1 MVHKKIRIP
10 KESAIDVMEELG
22 KLDDCIQFVDLNVR
36 DFEERKNF
44 GTLIERCDES
54 LKNIQ
59 IFENMANL
67 YELNINKYQDYET
80 FKNDLEND
88 MKNIDKNI
96 GSTYFDLIENETSEN
111 NRKLKELVDSYNTI
125 NEQLNN
131 LIEKKAVFDKS
142 SELILSQLNTY
153 KVPKKTNIFSGLDSP
168 NSVEQMLKNEE
179 NKKTN
184 SLLDDY
190 EVSELNFISG
200 IIRAEDDM
208 RMKRMIFRASRGRAL
223 PTFFDLTMEDKLSQ
237 TKVEKKIFN
246 IFIQGGTQNI
256 LANKILNICDLFGA
270 SRFTIPKR
278 EDLASS
284 INNIQQE
291 IYDKKN
297 YLKTV
302 ETSIKDFFKDK
313 IGENNLPG
321 RYDMHKLYFLQ
332 EKLLFSNLNKC
343 KLRGNFIDGEVWIPE
358 EKYQLVQDSLLKITS
373 KDPNKLTAVL
383 SDFEEGDNSKP
394 PTYLKLND
402 FTYPFQTI
410 VSEYGVPRY
419 REVNPGL
426 FTIITFPFMFGVM
439 FGDIGHGGLILLLAI
454 WLVLKKEEIL
464 KSMPDLK
471 MLIKTRYFFLL
482 CGFFAFFNGWIYN
495 DFFAMPLG
503 IFGSCYKNEIDEKG
517 NKIAKR
523 KGDCVYPIGLD
534 PKWYVANNELS
545 FLNSFKMKMSV
556 IIGVLQMILGLFLK
570 GFNGIYFGDYVDFL
584 FEFIPQLIFMCL
596 LFGYMILMI
605 YIKWGTDWSDD
616 LSKAPS
622 LITQLLMLFLDMGST
637 GPEEFKTPLF
647 HREDYHF
654 QETFQYYALIISVIC
669 VPVMLI
675 VKPTIEFFKLPKE
688 EVNNINNNENENPE
702 NKLNQV
708 TITDLAVNQIIET
721 IEYVLGTVSHTAS
734 YLRLWALSLAHA
746 QLAKVFFDITLLGF
760 IQSGSIFGMI
770 GGFFL
775 LANITLGVL
784 MGMDL
789 LECSLHTLRLHWV
802 EFQSKFYK
810 ADGYP
815 FTPYSFKYIN
825 EEFL

>member
-383 SDFEEGDNSKP
+383 SDFEDGDDSKP

-439 FGDIGHGGLILLLAI
+439 FGDIGHGGLILLLGI
-454 WLVLKKEEIL
+454 WLVLKKDEIL

-534 PKWYVANNELS
+534 PKWYIANNELS

-688 EVNNINNNENENPE
+688 EVNNINKNENDNIE

-815 FTPYSFKYIN
+815 FSPYSFKYIN

>member
-44 GTLIERCDES
+44 GNLIERCDEA

-59 IFENMANL
+59 MFENMTQL
-67 YELNINKYQDYET
+67 YEQNINKYKDYES

-88 MKNIDKNI
+88 MRNMDKNI

-111 NRKLKELVDSYNTI
+111 NRKLRELVDSYNTI
-125 NEQLNN
+125 NEQLTN
-131 LIEKKAVFDKS
+131 LIEKKSVYDKS
-142 SELILSQLNTY
+142 SELILSQLSTY
-153 KVPKKTNIFSGLDSP
+153 KVPKKTNLFNGLDSP

-179 NKKTN
+179 SKKTT

-200 IIRAEDDM
+200 IIKAEDDM
-208 RMKRMIFRASRGRAL
+208 RMKRMIFRASRGRAI

-237 TKVEKKIFN
+237 TKIEKKIFN
-246 IFIQGGTQNI
+246 IFIQGGTQNV
-256 LANKILNICDLFGA
+256 LANKIIQICDIFGA
-270 SRFTIPKR
+270 SRFTIPRR
-278 EDLASS
+278 EDLASA
-284 INNIQQE
+284 INNVQQE

-313 IGENNLPG
+313 IGENNIPG
-321 RYDMHKLYFLQ
+321 RYDMYKLYFLQ

-439 FGDIGHGGLILLLAI
+439 FGDIGHGGLILLLGI
-454 WLVLKKEEIL
+454 WLVLKKDEIL
-464 KSMPDLK
+464 KTMPDLK
-471 MLIKTRYFFLL
+471 TLIKTRYFFLL

-495 DFFAMPLG
+495 DFFALPLG
-503 IFGSCYKNEIDEKG
+503 IFGSCYKNEINEKG
-517 NKIAKR
+517 DKIVKR

-534 PKWYVANNELS
+534 PKWHAANNELS

-622 LITQLLMLFLDMGST
+622 LITQLLMLFLNLGST
-637 GPEEFKTPLF
+637 GPEGFKTPLF

-654 QETFQYYALIISVIC
+654 QETFQYYALVTSVIC

-675 VKPTIEFFKLPKE
+675 VKPTIEFFKLPNE
-688 EVNNINNNENENPE
+688 EANVNHNENEGE
-702 NKLNQV
+702 NKVNQV

>member
-1 MVHKKIRIP
+1 MAHKKIRIP
-10 KESAIDVMEELG
+10 IETSVEVMEELG
-22 KLDDCIQFVDLNVR
+22 KLDDCIQFVDLNVHNY
-36 DFEERKNF
+36 EERKNF
-44 GTLIERCDES
+44 GSYIERCDEA

-59 IFENMANL
+59 LFENMADL
-67 YELNINKYQDYET
+67 YKEKIIKYKDYET
-80 FKNDLEND
+80 FKLDLENSMRNMD
-88 MKNIDKNI
+88 RNY

-111 NRKLKELVDSYNTI
+111 NKKLKELIDSYNLVDA
-125 NEQLNN
+125 QLTL
-131 LIEKKAVFDKS
+131 LIEKKSVFDKS
-142 SELILSQLNTY
+142 SELIFSQLNTY
-153 KVPKKTNIFSGLDSP
+153 KIPKKQNIGLGIDD
-168 NSVEQMLKNEE
+168 NSAIQNILKSAE
-179 NKKTN
+179 NDQKKAI
-184 SLLDDY
+184 LIDDY
-190 EVSELNFISG
+190 DVSELNFISG

-223 PTFFDLTMEDKLSQ
+223 PTFFDLTVEDKLTHQ
-237 TKVEKKIFN
+237 KIEKKIFT
-246 IFIQGGTQNI
+246 IF
-256 LANKILNICDLFGA
+256 LANKIIQICDIFGA

-278 EDLASS
+278 EDLQNE

-291 IYDKKN
+291 IYEKKE

-302 ETSIKDFFKDK
+302 ETSIKEFFKDK
-313 IGENNLPG
+313 IGENELPG
-321 RYDMHKLYFLQ
+321 KYDMYKLYFLQ

-343 KLRGNFIDGEVWIPE
+343 KLHKDLLDGEVWIPE
-358 EKYQLVQDSLLKITS
+358 EKLELVQEAINKISS
-373 KDPNKLTAVL
+373 KNPNKLTAVL
-383 SDFEEGDNSKP
+383 SDFDELESAKP
-394 PTYLKLND
+394 PTYLKVND
-402 FTYPFQTI
+402 FTMPFQMI

-439 FGDIGHGGLILLLAI
+439 FGDIGHGSLILILSI
-454 WLVLKKEEIL
+454 WLCLKKDEIL
-464 KSMPDLK
+464 KTMPDFK
-471 MLIKTRYFFLL
+471 MLVKTRYFFLM
-482 CGFFAFFNGWIYN
+482 CGFFAFFNGWIYD
-495 DFFAMPLG
+495 DFFATPLG
-503 IFGSCYKNEIDEKG
+503 IFGTCYE
-517 NKIAKR
+517 NKMGDNGKMIAER

-534 PKWYVANNELS
+534 PKWYAATNELA

-570 GFNGIYFGDYVDFL
+570 GMNGIYFADYIDFF

-596 LFGYMILMI
+596 LFGYMCLMI

-616 LSKAPS
+616 TSKAPS
-622 LITQLLMLFLDMGST
+622 IISQLLLIFLNMGST
-637 GPEEFKTPLF
+637 GPDNFKTPLF

-654 QETFQYYALIISVIC
+654 QETFQFNALIISVIC
-669 VPVMLI
+669 IPVMLL
-675 VKPTIEFFKLPKE
+675 VKPTVDYFKLPKDDG
-688 EVNNINNNENENPE
+688 IE
-702 NKLNQV
+702 NKGNQV

-746 QLAKVFFDITLLGF
+746 QLAKVFFEITLLGF

-775 LANITLGVL
+775 LANITIGVL

>member
-1 MVHKKIRIP
+1 MAHRKIRIP
-10 KESAIDVMEELG
+10 KESAIEVMEELG

-36 DFEERKNF
+36 DFEQRKNF
-44 GTLIERCDES
+44 GNLIERCEES

-59 IFENMANL
+59 IFENLTNL
-67 YELNINKYQDYET
+67 YKLSINKYKDYES
-80 FKNDLEND
+80 FKIDLENE
-88 MKNIDKNI
+88 MRNMDKDI
-96 GSTYFDLIENETSEN
+96 GSTYFDLIENEISEN
-111 NRKLKELVDSYNTI
+111 NRKLKELVESYNSI

-131 LIEKKAVFDKS
+131 LIEKKSVYDKS

-153 KVPKKTNIFSGLDSP
+153 KIPKKQNIFNGLDSP
-168 NSVEQMLKNEE
+168 NSVEQMLKEE
-179 NKKTN
+179 NKPTN

-208 RMKRMIFRASRGRAL
+208 RMKRMIFRASRGRAI
-223 PTFFDLTMEDKLSQ
+223 PTFFDLTMEDKLSE

-246 IFIQGGTQNI
+246 IFVQGGGENI
-256 LANKILNICDLFGA
+256 LAKKIITICDLFGA

-278 EDLASS
+278 EDLASAIS
-284 INNIQQE
+284 NVQQE

-313 IGENNLPG
+313 IGENNMPG
-321 RYDMHKLYFLQ
+321 KYDLYKLYFLQ

-358 EKYQLVQDSLLKITS
+358 EKYQLVQDSLIKITS

-383 SDFEEGDNSKP
+383 SDFEEGDESKP

-439 FGDIGHGGLILLLAI
+439 FGDIGHGGLILLLSI
-454 WLVLKKEEIL
+454 WLVLKKDEIL
-464 KSMPDLK
+464 KTMPDLK

-517 NKIAKR
+517 EKIAKR

-534 PKWYVANNELS
+534 PKWYVASNELS

-596 LFGYMILMI
+596 LFGYMCLMI

-616 LSKAPS
+616 TSKAPS
-622 LITQLLMLFLDMGST
+622 LISQLLMLFLNMGST
-637 GPEEFKTPLF
+637 GPDKYKTPLF
-647 HREDYHF
+647 HREDYHY
-654 QETFQYYALIISVIC
+654 QETFQYYALVISVIC
-669 VPVMLI
+669 VPIMLLI
-675 VKPTIEFFKLPKE
+675 KPTIEYFKLPKE
-688 EVNNINNNENENPE
+688 NNIENNENNE
-702 NKLNQV
+702 NKKNEV

-734 YLRLWALSLAHA
+734 YLRLWALSLAHG
-746 QLAKVFFDITLLGF
+746 QLAKVFVDITLLGF
-760 IQSGSIFGMI
+760 IQSGSIFGMM

-802 EFQSKFYK
+802 EFQSKFFK

>member
-1 MVHKKIRIP
+1 MAHKKIRIP
-10 KESAIDVMEELG
+10 IETSVEVMEELG
-22 KLDDCIQFVDLNVR
+22 KLDDCIQFVDLNVHNY
-36 DFEERKNF
+36 EERKNF
-44 GTLIERCDES
+44 GSYIERCDEA

-59 IFENMANL
+59 LFENMADL
-67 YELNINKYQDYET
+67 YKEKIIKYKDYET
-80 FKNDLEND
+80 FKLDLENSMRNMD
-88 MKNIDKNI
+88 RNY

-111 NRKLKELVDSYNTI
+111 NKKLKELIDSYNLVDA
-125 NEQLNN
+125 QLTL
-131 LIEKKAVFDKS
+131 LIEKKSVFDKS
-142 SELILSQLNTY
+142 SELIFSQLNTY
-153 KVPKKTNIFSGLDSP
+153 KIPKKQNIGLGIDE
-168 NSVEQMLKNEE
+168 NSAIQNILKSAE
-179 NKKTN
+179 NDQKKAI
-184 SLLDDY
+184 LIDDY
-190 EVSELNFISG
+190 DVSELNFISG

-223 PTFFDLTMEDKLSQ
+223 PTFFDLTVEDKLTHQ
-237 TKVEKKIFN
+237 KIEKKIFT
-246 IFIQGGTQNI
+246 IFVQGGAQNF
-256 LANKILNICDLFGA
+256 LANKIIQICDIFGA

-278 EDLASS
+278 EDLQNE

-291 IYDKKN
+291 IYEKKE

-302 ETSIKDFFKDK
+302 ETSIKEFFKDK
-313 IGENNLPG
+313 IGENELPG
-321 RYDMHKLYFLQ
+321 KYDMYKLYFLQ

-343 KLRGNFIDGEVWIPE
+343 KLHKDLLDGEVWIPE
-358 EKYQLVQDSLLKITS
+358 EKLELVQEAINKISS
-373 KDPNKLTAVL
+373 KNPNKLTAVL
-383 SDFEEGDNSKP
+383 SDFDELESAKP
-394 PTYLKLND
+394 PTYLKVND
-402 FTYPFQTI
+402 FTMPFQMI

-439 FGDIGHGGLILLLAI
+439 FGDIGHGSLILILSI
-454 WLVLKKEEIL
+454 WLCLKKDEIL
-464 KSMPDLK
+464 KTMPDFK
-471 MLIKTRYFFLL
+471 MLVKTRYFFLM
-482 CGFFAFFNGWIYN
+482 CGFFAFFNGWIYD
-495 DFFAMPLG
+495 DFFATPLG
-503 IFGSCYKNEIDEKG
+503 IFGTCYE
-517 NKIAKR
+517 NKMGDDGKMIAER

-534 PKWYVANNELS
+534 PKWYAATNELA

-570 GFNGIYFGDYVDFL
+570 GMNGIYFADYIDFF

-596 LFGYMILMI
+596 LFGYMCLMI

-616 LSKAPS
+616 TSKAPS
-622 LITQLLMLFLDMGST
+622 IISQLLLIFLNMGST
-637 GPEEFKTPLF
+637 GPDNFKTPLF

-654 QETFQYYALIISVIC
+654 QETFQFNALIISVIC
-669 VPVMLI
+669 IPVMLL
-675 VKPTIEFFKLPKE
+675 VKPTVDYFKLPKDDG
-688 EVNNINNNENENPE
+688 IE
-702 NKLNQV
+702 NKGNQV

-746 QLAKVFFDITLLGF
+746 QLAKVFFEITLLGF

-775 LANITLGVL
+775 LANITIGVL

>member
-1 MVHKKIRIP
+1 MAHKKIRIP
-10 KESAIDVMEELG
+10 IETSVEVMEELG
-22 KLDDCIQFVDLNVR
+22 KLDDCIQFVDLNVHNY
-36 DFEERKNF
+36 EERKNF
-44 GTLIERCDES
+44 GSYIERCDEA

-59 IFENMANL
+59 LFENMADL
-67 YELNINKYQDYET
+67 YKEKIIKYKDYET
-80 FKNDLEND
+80 FKLDLENSMRNMD
-88 MKNIDKNI
+88 RNF

-111 NRKLKELVDSYNTI
+111 NKKLKELIDSYNLVDA
-125 NEQLNN
+125 QLTL
-131 LIEKKAVFDKS
+131 LIEKKSVFDKS
-142 SELILSQLNTY
+142 SELIFSQLNTY
-153 KVPKKTNIFSGLDSP
+153 KIPKKQNIGLGIDD
-168 NSVEQMLKNEE
+168 NSAIQNILKSAENEQ
-179 NKKTN
+179 KKAV
-184 SLLDDY
+184 LLDDY
-190 EVSELNFISG
+190 DVSELNFISG

-223 PTFFDLTMEDKLSQ
+223 PTFFDLTVEDKLTHQ
-237 TKVEKKIFN
+237 KIEKKIFT
-246 IFIQGGTQNI
+246 IFVQGGAQNF
-256 LANKILNICDLFGA
+256 LANKIIQICDIFGA

-278 EDLASS
+278 EDLQNE

-291 IYDKKN
+291 IYEKKE

-302 ETSIKDFFKDK
+302 ETSIKEFFKDK
-313 IGENNLPG
+313 IGENELPG
-321 RYDMHKLYFLQ
+321 KYDMYKLYFLQ

-343 KLRGNFIDGEVWIPE
+343 KLHKDLLDGEVWIPE
-358 EKYQLVQDSLLKITS
+358 EKLELVQEAINKIS
-373 KDPNKLTAVL
+373 SRNPNKLTAVL
-383 SDFEEGDNSKP
+383 SDFDELENSRP
-394 PTYLKLND
+394 PTYLKVND
-402 FTYPFQTI
+402 FTMPFQMI

-439 FGDIGHGGLILLLAI
+439 FGDIGHGSLILILSI
-454 WLVLKKEEIL
+454 WLCLKKDEIL
-464 KSMPDLK
+464 KTMPDLK
-471 MLIKTRYFFLL
+471 MLVKTRYFFLM
-482 CGFFAFFNGWIYN
+482 CGFFAFFNGWIYD
-495 DFFAMPLG
+495 DFFATPLG
-503 IFGSCYKNEIDEKG
+503 IFGTCYE
-517 NKIAKR
+517 NKMGDNGKMVAER

-534 PKWYVANNELS
+534 PKWYAATNELA

-570 GFNGIYFGDYVDFL
+570 GMNGIYFADYIDFF

-596 LFGYMILMI
+596 LFGYMCLMI

-616 LSKAPS
+616 TSKAPS
-622 LITQLLMLFLDMGST
+622 IISQLLLIFLNMGST
-637 GPEEFKTPLF
+637 GPDNFKTPLF

-654 QETFQYYALIISVIC
+654 QETFQFNALIISVIC
-669 VPVMLI
+669 IPVMLL
-675 VKPTIEFFKLPKE
+675 VKPTVDYFKLPKDDG
-688 EVNNINNNENENPE
+688 IE
-702 NKLNQV
+702 NKGNQV

-746 QLAKVFFDITLLGF
+746 QLAKVFFEITLLGF

-775 LANITLGVL
+775 LANITIGVL

>member
-1 MVHKKIRIP
+1 MV
-10 KESAIDVMEELG
+10 
-22 KLDDCIQFVDLNVR
+22 Q
-36 DFEERKNF
+36 
-44 GTLIERCDES
+44 
-54 LKNIQ
+54 
-59 IFENMANL
+59 L
-67 YELNINKYQDYET
+67 YNSKINKYEDYNS
-80 FKNDLEND
+80 FKVDLEND
-88 MKNIDKNI
+88 MRNMDKNL
-96 GSTYFDLIENETSEN
+96 GSTYFDLIENETAEN
-111 NRKLKELVDSYNTI
+111 SRKLKELIESYNSI
-125 NEQLNN
+125 NDQLTN
-131 LIEKKAVFDKS
+131 LIEKKSVFDKS
-142 SELILSQLNTY
+142 SELVLSQLNTY
-153 KVPKKTNIFSGLDSP
+153 KIPKRTHEVNGLDNPTPIEQILKMESAKKTD
-168 NSVEQMLKNEE
+168 
-179 NKKTN
+179 T
-184 SLLDDY
+184 LLDDF

-200 IIRAEDDM
+200 IIKAEDDM
-208 RMKRMIFRASRGRAL
+208 RMKRMIFRASRGRAI
-223 PTFFDLTMEDKLSQ
+223 PTFFDLTIEDKLNQ

-246 IFIQGGTQNI
+246 IFLQGGTQNV
-256 LANKILNICDLFGA
+256 LAQKIIQICDIFGA

-278 EDLASS
+278 EDLASE
-284 INNIQQE
+284 INNVQQE

-302 ETSIKDFFKDK
+302 ETSIRDFFKDK
-313 IGENNLPG
+313 IGENNQPG
-321 RYDMHKLYFLQ
+321 RYDMYKLYFLQ

-373 KDPNKLTAVL
+373 KDPTKLTAVL
-383 SDFEEGDNSKP
+383 SDFEAGDDAKP
-394 PTYLKLND
+394 PTYLILND

-439 FGDIGHGGLILLLAI
+439 FGDVGHGGLILLMSI
-454 WLVLKKEEIL
+454 WLVLKKDEIL
-464 KSMPDLK
+464 KTMPDLK
-471 MLIKTRYFFLL
+471 MLVKTRYFFLL

-495 DFFAMPLG
+495 DFFATTLG
-503 IFGSCYKNEIDEKG
+503 IFGSCYKNEKDENG
-517 NKIAKR
+517 EKIAKR
-523 KGDCVYPIGLD
+523 NGDCVYPIGLD
-534 PKWYVANNELS
+534 PKWYVAVNELS

-570 GFNGIYFGDYVDFL
+570 GMNGIYFGDYVDFF

-622 LITQLLMLFLDMGST
+622 LISQLLMLFLNMGST
-637 GPEEFKTPLF
+637 GPDNFKTPLF
-647 HREDYHF
+647 HREDFHF
-654 QETFQYYALIISVIC
+654 QETFQYYALMISVIC
-669 VPVMLI
+669 VPIMLI
-675 VKPTIEFFKLPKE
+675 VKPTIEYFKLPQE
-688 EVNNINNNENENPE
+688 EPNNNPDENAE
-702 NKLNQV
+702 NKKPQV

-760 IQSGSIFGMI
+760 IQSGSIFGML
-770 GGFFL
+770 GGWFL
-775 LANITLGVL
+775 LAHITLGVL

-815 FTPYSFKYIN
+815 FQPYSFKYIN

>member
-1 MVHKKIRIP
+1 MAHRKIRIP
-10 KESAIDVMEELG
+10 KESAIEVMEELG

-36 DFEERKNF
+36 DFEQRKNF
-44 GTLIERCDES
+44 GNLIERCEES

-59 IFENMANL
+59 IFENLTNL
-67 YELNINKYQDYET
+67 YKLSINKYKDYES
-80 FKNDLEND
+80 FKIDLENE
-88 MKNIDKNI
+88 MRNMDKDI
-96 GSTYFDLIENETSEN
+96 GSTYFDLIENEISEN
-111 NRKLKELVDSYNTI
+111 NRKLKELVESYNSI

-131 LIEKKAVFDKS
+131 LIEKKSVYDKS

-153 KVPKKTNIFSGLDSP
+153 KIPKKQNIFNGLDSP
-168 NSVEQMLKNEE
+168 NSVEQMLKEE
-179 NKKTN
+179 NKQTN

-208 RMKRMIFRASRGRAL
+208 RMKRMIFRASRGRAI
-223 PTFFDLTMEDKLSQ
+223 PTFFDLTMEDKLSE

-246 IFIQGGTQNI
+246 IFVQGGGENI
-256 LANKILNICDLFGA
+256 LAKKIITICDLFGA

-278 EDLASS
+278 EDLASAIS
-284 INNIQQE
+284 NVQQE

-313 IGENNLPG
+313 IGENNMPG
-321 RYDMHKLYFLQ
+321 KYDLYKLYFLQ

-358 EKYQLVQDSLLKITS
+358 EKYQLVQDSLIKITS

-383 SDFEEGDNSKP
+383 SDFEEGDETKP

-439 FGDIGHGGLILLLAI
+439 FGDIGHGGLILLLSI
-454 WLVLKKEEIL
+454 WLVLKKDEIL
-464 KSMPDLK
+464 KTMPDLK

-503 IFGSCYKNEIDEKG
+503 IFGSCYKNEIDERG
-517 NKIAKR
+517 EKIAKR

-534 PKWYVANNELS
+534 PKWYVASNELS

-556 IIGVLQMILGLFLK
+556 IIGVLQRILGLFLK

-596 LFGYMILMI
+596 LFGYMCLMI

-616 LSKAPS
+616 PSKAPS
-622 LITQLLMLFLDMGST
+622 LISQLLMLFLNMGST
-637 GPEEFKTPLF
+637 GPDNYKTPLF
-647 HREDYHF
+647 HREDYHY
-654 QETFQYYALIISVIC
+654 QETFQYYALVISVIC
-669 VPVMLI
+669 VPVMLLI
-675 VKPTIEFFKLPKE
+675 KPTIEYFKLPKE
-688 EVNNINNNENENPE
+688 NNIENNENNE
-702 NKLNQV
+702 NKKNQV

-760 IQSGSIFGMI
+760 IQNGSIFGMI

-802 EFQSKFYK
+802 EFQSKFFK

>member
-44 GTLIERCDES
+44 GNLIERCDEA

-59 IFENMANL
+59 MFENMTQL
-67 YELNINKYQDYET
+67 YEQNINKYQDYES

-88 MKNIDKNI
+88 MRNMDKNL

-111 NRKLKELVDSYNTI
+111 NRKLKELVESYNTI

-131 LIEKKAVFDKS
+131 LIEKKSVYDKS
-142 SELILSQLNTY
+142 SELMLSQLNTY
-153 KVPKKTNIFSGLDSP
+153 KIPKKPNVPSGLDSP
-168 NSVEQMLKNEE
+168 NSVDQMLKLEE
-179 NKKTN
+179 SKKTT

-208 RMKRMIFRASRGRAL
+208 RMKRMIFRASRGRAI

-246 IFIQGGTQNI
+246 IFIQGGTQNV
-256 LANKILNICDLFGA
+256 LANKIIQICDIFSA

-278 EDLASS
+278 EDLASA
-284 INNIQQE
+284 INNVQQE

-313 IGENNLPG
+313 IGENNIPG
-321 RYDMHKLYFLQ
+321 RYDMYKLYFLQ

-358 EKYQLVQDSLLKITS
+358 EKYELVENSLLKITS

-439 FGDIGHGGLILLLAI
+439 FGDIGHGGLILLLGI
-454 WLVLKKEEIL
+454 WLVLKKDEIL
-464 KSMPDLK
+464 KTMPDLK
-471 MLIKTRYFFLL
+471 TLVKTRYFFLL

-570 GFNGIYFGDYVDFL
+570 GFNGIYFGDYLDFL

-622 LITQLLMLFLDMGST
+622 LITQLLMLFLNMGST
-637 GPEEFKTPLF
+637 GPDEFKTPLF

-654 QETFQYYALIISVIC
+654 QETFQYYALVISVFC
-669 VPVMLI
+669 VPVMLLF
-675 VKPTIEFFKLPKE
+675 KPTIEYFKLPTE
-688 EVNNINNNENENPE
+688 ENNININENDNNEN
-702 NKLNQV
+702 KMNQV

>member
-22 KLDDCIQFVDLNVR
+22 KLDDCIQFVDLNSR
-36 DFEERKNF
+36 DFEQRKNY
-44 GTLIERCDES
+44 GNLIERCDIA

-59 IFENMANL
+59 MFENMTQL
-67 YELNINKYQDYET
+67 YQQNINKYQDYQS
-80 FKNDLEND
+80 FRNDLEND
-88 MKNIDKNI
+88 IRNMDKNL
-96 GSTYFDLIENETSEN
+96 GGTYFDLIENETNEN
-111 NRKLKELVDSYNTI
+111 NRKLKELIESYNSI
-125 NEQLNN
+125 NEQLNH
-131 LIEKKAVFDKS
+131 LIEKKAVYDKS
-142 SELILSQLNTY
+142 SELIFSQLNNY
-153 KVPKKTNIFSGLDSP
+153 KVPKKTNVFSGLDSP
-168 NSVEQMLKNEE
+168 TSVELILKNEE

-200 IIRAEDDM
+200 IIKAEDDM

-223 PTFFDLTMEDKLSQ
+223 PTFFDLTMEDKLNQ

-246 IFIQGGTQNI
+246 IFVQGGTQNV
-256 LANKILNICDLFGA
+256 LMNKIIQICDIFGA

-278 EDLASS
+278 EDLPAAVS
-284 INNIQQE
+284 NVQQE

-302 ETSIKDFFKDK
+302 ETSIIDFFKDK

-321 RYDMHKLYFLQ
+321 KYDMYKLYFLQ

-343 KLRGNFIDGEVWIPE
+343 KLKGNFIDGEVWIPQ
-358 EKYQLVQDSLLKITS
+358 EKYELVQRSLMDITS
-373 KDPNKLTAVL
+373 KDPNKLTAIL
-383 SDFEEGDNSKP
+383 TDFEEGYNSKP
-394 PTYLKLND
+394 PTYFVLND

-439 FGDIGHGGLILLLAI
+439 FGDIGHGGLILLLSI
-454 WLVLKKEEIL
+454 WLVLKKDEIL
-464 KSMPDLK
+464 KTMPGLK
-471 MLIKTRYFFLL
+471 LF
-482 CGFFAFFNGWIYN
+482 IYN

-503 IFGSCYKNEIDEKG
+503 FFGSCYKNEIDEKG

-584 FEFIPQLIFMCL
+584 FEFIPQMVFMCL

-622 LITQLLMLFLDMGST
+622 LITQLLMLFLNKGST
-637 GPEEFKTPLF
+637 GPDDFKTPLF

-654 QETFQYYALIISVIC
+654 QETFQYYALILSVIC

-675 VKPTIEFFKLPKE
+675 VKPAIEYFKLQGE
-688 EVNNINNNENENPE
+688 ENNVVIINENDKVDNNA
-702 NKLNQV
+702 NKINQV

-746 QLAKVFFDITLLGF
+746 QLAKVFLDITLLGF
-760 IQSGSIFGMI
+760 IQSGSILGMMA
-770 GGFFL
+770 GFFL

-802 EFQSKFYK
+802 EFQSKFFK

-825 EEFL
+825 EDFL

>member
-1 MVHKKIRIP
+1 M
-10 KESAIDVMEELG
+10 
-22 KLDDCIQFVDLNVR
+22 
-36 DFEERKNF
+36 
-44 GTLIERCDES
+44 
-54 LKNIQ
+54 
-59 IFENMANL
+59 
-67 YELNINKYQDYET
+67 
-80 FKNDLEND
+80 
-88 MKNIDKNI
+88 
-96 GSTYFDLIENETSEN
+96 
-111 NRKLKELVDSYNTI
+111 
-125 NEQLNN
+125 
-131 LIEKKAVFDKS
+131 
-142 SELILSQLNTY
+142 
-153 KVPKKTNIFSGLDSP
+153 
-168 NSVEQMLKNEE
+168 
-179 NKKTN
+179 
-184 SLLDDY
+184 
-190 EVSELNFISG
+190 
-200 IIRAEDDM
+200 
-208 RMKRMIFRASRGRAL
+208 
-223 PTFFDLTMEDKLSQ
+223 
-237 TKVEKKIFN
+237 
-246 IFIQGGTQNI
+246 
-256 LANKILNICDLFGA
+256 
-270 SRFTIPKR
+270 
-278 EDLASS
+278 
-284 INNIQQE
+284 
-291 IYDKKN
+291 
-297 YLKTV
+297 
-302 ETSIKDFFKDK
+302 
-313 IGENNLPG
+313 
-321 RYDMHKLYFLQ
+321 
-332 EKLLFSNLNKC
+332 
-343 KLRGNFIDGEVWIPE
+343 
-358 EKYQLVQDSLLKITS
+358 QDSLLKITS

-394 PTYLKLND
+394 PTYIILND

-439 FGDIGHGGLILLLAI
+439 FGDIGHGGLILLVSI
-454 WLVLKKEEIL
+454 WLVLKKDEIL
-464 KSMPDLK
+464 KNMPDLK
-471 MLIKTRYFFLL
+471 ILVKTRYFFLM

-503 IFGSCYKNEIDEKG
+503 IFGSCYKNVKDENGEI
-517 NKIAKR
+517 IAKR

-534 PKWYVANNELS
+534 PKWYVASNELS

-570 GFNGIYFGDYVDFL
+570 GMNGIYFGDYVDFL

-622 LITQLLMLFLDMGST
+622 LITQLLMLFLNMGST
-637 GPEEFKTPLF
+637 GPDNFKTPLF

-654 QETFQYYALIISVIC
+654 QETFQYYALVISVIC
-669 VPVMLI
+669 IPVMLLI
-675 VKPTIEFFKLPKE
+675 KPTIEYFKLPKE
-688 EVNNINNNENENPE
+688 EINNIENEN
-702 NKLNQV
+702 KINQV
-708 TITDLAVNQIIET
+708 SITDLAVNQIIET

-775 LANITLGVL
+775 LANITIGVL

-810 ADGYP
+810 ADGYA

-825 EEFL
+825 EKFL

>member
-1 MVHKKIRIP
+1 MAHKKIRIP
-10 KESAIDVMEELG
+10 IETSVEVMEELG
-22 KLDDCIQFVDLNVR
+22 KLDDCIQFVDLNVHNY
-36 DFEERKNF
+36 EERKNF
-44 GTLIERCDES
+44 GSYIERCDEA

-59 IFENMANL
+59 LFENMADL
-67 YELNINKYQDYET
+67 YKEKIIKYKDYET
-80 FKNDLEND
+80 FKLDLENSMRNMD
-88 MKNIDKNI
+88 RNY

-111 NRKLKELVDSYNTI
+111 NKKLKELIDSYNLVDA
-125 NEQLNN
+125 QLTL
-131 LIEKKAVFDKS
+131 LIEKKSVFDKS
-142 SELILSQLNTY
+142 SELIFSQLNTY
-153 KVPKKTNIFSGLDSP
+153 KIPKKQNIGLGIDD
-168 NSVEQMLKNEE
+168 NSAIQNILKSAE
-179 NKKTN
+179 NDQKKAI
-184 SLLDDY
+184 LIDDY
-190 EVSELNFISG
+190 DVSELNFISG

-223 PTFFDLTMEDKLSQ
+223 PSFFDLTVEDKLTHQ
-237 TKVEKKIFN
+237 KIEKKIFT
-246 IFIQGGTQNI
+246 IFVQGGAQNF
-256 LANKILNICDLFGA
+256 LANKIIQICDIFGA

-278 EDLASS
+278 EDLQNE

-291 IYDKKN
+291 IYEKKE

-302 ETSIKDFFKDK
+302 ETSIKEFFKDK
-313 IGENNLPG
+313 IGENELPG
-321 RYDMHKLYFLQ
+321 KYDMYKLYFLQ
-332 EKLLFSNLNKC
+332 EKLLFGNLNKC
-343 KLRGNFIDGEVWIPE
+343 KLHKDLLDGEVWIPE
-358 EKYQLVQDSLLKITS
+358 EKLELVQEAINKISS
-373 KDPNKLTAVL
+373 KNPNKLTAVL
-383 SDFEEGDNSKP
+383 SDFDELESAKP
-394 PTYLKLND
+394 PTYLKVND
-402 FTYPFQTI
+402 FTMPFQMI

-439 FGDIGHGGLILLLAI
+439 FGDIGHGSLILILSI
-454 WLVLKKEEIL
+454 WLCLKKDEIL
-464 KSMPDLK
+464 KTMPDFK
-471 MLIKTRYFFLL
+471 MLVKTRYFFLM
-482 CGFFAFFNGWIYN
+482 CGFFAFFNGWIYD
-495 DFFAMPLG
+495 DFFATPLG
-503 IFGSCYKNEIDEKG
+503 IFGTCYE
-517 NKIAKR
+517 NKMGDNGKMIAER

-534 PKWYVANNELS
+534 PKWYAATNELA

-570 GFNGIYFGDYVDFL
+570 GMNGIYFADYIDFF

-596 LFGYMILMI
+596 LFGYMCLMI

-616 LSKAPS
+616 TSKAPS
-622 LITQLLMLFLDMGST
+622 IISQLLLIFLNMGST
-637 GPEEFKTPLF
+637 GPDNFKTPLF

-654 QETFQYYALIISVIC
+654 QETFQFNALIISVIC
-669 VPVMLI
+669 IPVMLL
-675 VKPTIEFFKLPKE
+675 VKPTVDYFKLPKDDG
-688 EVNNINNNENENPE
+688 IE
-702 NKLNQV
+702 NKGNQV

-746 QLAKVFFDITLLGF
+746 QLAKVFFEITLLGF

-775 LANITLGVL
+775 LANITIGVL

>member
-10 KESAIDVMEELG
+10 KESAIEVMEELG
-22 KLDDCIQFVDLNVR
+22 KLDDCIQFVDLNTH

-44 GTLIERCDES
+44 GNLIERCDES

-59 IFENMANL
+59 MFENMCKL
-67 YELNINKYQDYET
+67 YEQTIDKYKDYES
-80 FKNDLEND
+80 FKLDLETD
-88 MKNIDKNI
+88 MRNMDKNI
-96 GSTYFDLIENETSEN
+96 GSTYFDLLENEVAEN
-111 NRKLKELVDSYNTI
+111 NRKLKELVESYNSV
-125 NEQLNN
+125 NEQLTN
-131 LIEKKAVFDKS
+131 LIEKKSVYDKS

-153 KVPKKTNIFSGLDSP
+153 KVPKKQNIFDGLESP
-168 NSVEQMLKNEE
+168 NSVEQILKLEE
-179 NKKTN
+179 NKKSS

-208 RMKRMIFRASRGRAL
+208 RMKRMVFRASRGRAI
-223 PTFFDLTMEDKLSQ
+223 PTFFDLTMEDKLTQ
-237 TKVEKKIFN
+237 QKVEKKIFN
-246 IFIQGGTQNI
+246 IFIQGGGQNI
-256 LANKILNICDLFGA
+256 LANKIKQICDIFSA
-270 SRFTIPKR
+270 SIFTIPKR
-278 EDLASS
+278 EDLPSA
-284 INNIQQE
+284 INNVQQE

-297 YLKTV
+297 YLKTA
-302 ETSIKDFFKDK
+302 ETSIKDFFRDK
-313 IGENNLPG
+313 IGENNMPG
-321 RYDMHKLYFLQ
+321 RYDMYKLYFLQ

-358 EKYQLVQDSLLKITS
+358 EKYQIVQDSLLKITS

-383 SDFEEGDNSKP
+383 SDFEEGDNTKP
-394 PTYLKLND
+394 PTYIKLND

-439 FGDIGHGGLILLLAI
+439 FGDIGHGGLILLLSI
-454 WLVLKKEEIL
+454 WLVLKKDEIL

-471 MLIKTRYFFLL
+471 LLVKTRYFFLL

-503 IFGSCYKNEIDEKG
+503 IFGSCYKNVKDDNGE
-517 NKIAKR
+517 KIAKR

-534 PKWYVANNELS
+534 PKWYVASNELS

-570 GFNGIYFGDYVDFL
+570 GMNGIYFGDYADFI

-622 LITQLLMLFLDMGST
+622 LITQLLMLFLNMGST
-637 GPEEFKTPLF
+637 GPDNFKTPLF

-654 QETFQYYALIISVIC
+654 QETFQYYALVISVIC
-669 VPVMLI
+669 IPVMLLI
-675 VKPTIEFFKLPKE
+675 KPTIEYFKLPKE
-688 EVNNINNNENENPE
+688 EINNNENEI
-702 NKLNQV
+702 KMNQV
-708 TITDLAVNQIIET
+708 SITDLAVNQIIET

-760 IQSGSIFGMI
+760 IQSGSIFGMM

-775 LANITLGVL
+775 LANITIGVL

-810 ADGYP
+810 ADGYA